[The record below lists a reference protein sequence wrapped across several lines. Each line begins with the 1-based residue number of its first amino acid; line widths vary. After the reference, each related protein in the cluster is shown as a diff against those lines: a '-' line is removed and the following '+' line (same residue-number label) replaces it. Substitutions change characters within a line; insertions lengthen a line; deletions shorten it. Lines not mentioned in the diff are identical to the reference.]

1 LELSLVLAFAKFNSY
16 SKTAFARAKLVDL
29 PLWRG
34 IKGED
39 FSTSLTKACSD
50 YASEW
55 TRDPRRGGFKLIK
68 AVLFTFF

>member
-1 LELSLVLAFAKFNSY
+1 MGLKNLLLQGLNWYISPS
-16 SKTAFARAKLVDL
+16 
-29 PLWRG
+29 WRG
-34 IKGED
+34 TKGED
-39 FSTSLTKACSD
+39 FSTSPTKARWD